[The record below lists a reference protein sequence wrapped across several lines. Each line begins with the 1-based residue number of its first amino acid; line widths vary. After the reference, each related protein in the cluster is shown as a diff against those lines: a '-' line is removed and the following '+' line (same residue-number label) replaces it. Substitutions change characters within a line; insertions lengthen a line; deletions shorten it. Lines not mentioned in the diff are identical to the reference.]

1 MSRGSE
7 NPTKRKGV
15 GGTGEKRNEARAAWF
30 TRAKTTLCAYV
41 RASLRRSPGNS
52 RGLNMTNGTCT
63 KEKRWESS
71 C

>member
-30 TRAKTTLCAYV
+30 TRAKTTLCAYA
-41 RASLRRSPGNS
+41 RASLRRSPGI
-52 RGLNMTNGTCT
+52 LA
-63 KEKRWESS
+63 
-71 C
+71 